1 MGFDVRLDKDGYV
14 YVKIDFNID
23 KKVLSIGFIVY
34 VDIFLDVLGK
44 DVNLRII
51 KNYDGLLIK
60 LNEIFQMYLDKYFLL
75 KKVIGEDIIVI
86 DGNILLG
93 VDDKVGVV
101 EIMEFFY
108 RIVDDKFIEYG
119 DIYICFIFDEEIG

>member
-1 MGFDVRLDKDGYV
+1 
-14 YVKIDFNID
+14 
-23 KKVLSIGFIVY
+23 
-34 VDIFLDVLGK
+34 
-44 DVNLRII
+44 
-51 KNYDGLLIK
+51 
-60 LNEIFQMYLDKYFLL
+60 MYLDKYFLL

>member
-1 MGFDVRLDKDGYV
+1 MLVEEILLMGFDVRLDKDGYV

-60 LNEIFQMYLDKYFLL
+60 LNEIF
-75 KKVIGEDIIVI
+75 
-86 DGNILLG
+86 
-93 VDDKVGVV
+93 
-101 EIMEFFY
+101 
-108 RIVDDKFIEYG
+108 
-119 DIYICFIFDEEIG
+119 